1 MTYKTEVEDEIQTL
15 HKAVQQY
22 SDNQPL
28 KNKLKYRLN
37 KWYNLIKP
45 DIYIIV
51 ANNEQYPWSS
61 DELGSKTRDMFL
73 KKDIKLNQVGDYQI
87 FVDRCG
93 NALKDSFSSLLVERK
108 GCTFESD
115 ARGGLEMVGCD
126 LYSTLMLRSNRERFY
141 REILTFERD
150 ERFTWMVVICECT
163 YEQFLRFTPKFNGDK
178 YNHNNNG
185 ASIVSRV
192 ASVNALEE
200 RGVSVRFLGS
210 RERAIEAYQNMVRL
224 NVIANYTIFIHGCDK
239 R

>member
-1 MTYKTEVEDEIQTL
+1 MSKKTEVEDEIRTL
-15 HKAVQQY
+15 HRAVQQY
-22 SDNQPL
+22 PDNQTL

-37 KWYNLIKP
+37 KWYDLIKP

-61 DELGSKTRDMFL
+61 DDLGFETHDMFL

-115 ARGGLEMVGCD
+115 ARGGLKMVGCD

-141 REILTFERD
+141 KEIERFESD
-150 ERFTWMVVICECT
+150 PRFTWMVMICECT
-163 YEQFLRFTPKFNGDK
+163 YEQFLRFTPKFNGK
-178 YNHNNNG
+178 EYNHNNSG
-185 ASIVSRV
+185 ASITSRV

-200 RGVSVRFLGS
+200 RGVSVRFVGS
-210 RERAIEAYQNMVRL
+210 RERAVESYKSMVRL
-224 NVIANYTIFIHGCDK
+224 NVIGCYERFIK
-239 R
+239 MR